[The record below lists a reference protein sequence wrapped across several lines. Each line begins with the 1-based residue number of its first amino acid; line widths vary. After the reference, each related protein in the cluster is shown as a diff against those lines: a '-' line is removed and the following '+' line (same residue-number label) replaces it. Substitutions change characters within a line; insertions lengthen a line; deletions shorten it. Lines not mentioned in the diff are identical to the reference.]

1 MREGTTTTTTCQFLG
16 DADPGISS
24 SRPKREEMHNALTSS
39 PHSRSYQEKPTTTMQ
54 CPQRDRRGARAHN
67 TQHTQQQ
74 KQQQEA
80 DKKTGKT
87 GNGTKAETPGDPDV
101 SAGYKSSIHR

>member
-1 MREGTTTTTTCQFLG
+1 
-16 DADPGISS
+16 
-24 SRPKREEMHNALTSS
+24 
-39 PHSRSYQEKPTTTMQ
+39 MQ

-74 KQQQEA
+74 QEA

-87 GNGTKAETPGDPDV
+87 GNGTKTETPGDPDV
-101 SAGYKSSIHR
+101 SAGYKSSSHR

>member
-1 MREGTTTTTTCQFLG
+1 MREGTTTTCQFLG

-24 SRPKREEMHNALTSS
+24 SSPNREEMHNALTSS

-74 KQQQEA
+74 QEA

-87 GNGTKAETPGDPDV
+87 GNGTKTETPGDPDV
-101 SAGYKSSIHR
+101 SAGYKSSSHR